1 MPSTRGDNPAVTQE
15 AARES
20 YQRALAAHRRAIELH
35 EEAARFY
42 ERAGAVETAARER
55 AHAGVE
61 RERLKEAEAR
71 HPEWA

>member
-15 AARES
+15 AVRES
-20 YQRALAAHRRAIELH
+20 YQRALAAHRRAIKLH

-42 ERAGAVETAARER
+42 ERAGAVKTAAQER
-55 AHAGVE
+55 AHARVE
-61 RERLKEAEAR
+61 RERLKKAEAR